1 MIYIHSISSVSHQD
15 SFGQNNLSGILKPL
29 ESHSKIQAPEYSN
42 FISSNSLRR
51 FSPILKMS
59 LAAAKHCFL
68 ESNREISGISVGT
81 SLGCLFD
88 TEKFLVAFLTS
99 KSDTISP
106 TAFIQS
112 THNTIA
118 GQISLEFKNHG
129 YNITHTQNS
138 LSFETAL
145 LDAILFCQERKGD
158 ILVGAADETIDF
170 LDLLRRNLMKSNLP
184 LTSGATF
191 MVLSS
196 EMSELGIG
204 IQDIQ
209 LDFNAQDSFAE
220 ATLFLNKNGLEV
232 SQIDLILVS
241 GNDMCEVFP
250 NSLDYTQYT
259 GLYFTNSAFA
269 MHMALDKLKS
279 EGKYVLIVNE
289 LFHSKLGLILL
300 RRNETPN

>member
-15 SFGQNNLSGILKPL
+15 SFGQKNLLGILKPL
-29 ESHSKIQAPEYSN
+29 ESQSKIQAPEYSN

-59 LAAAKHCFL
+59 LAAAKQCFL
-68 ESNREISGISVGT
+68 EAEREINGISVGT

-129 YNITHTQNS
+129 YNMTHTQNS
-138 LSFETAL
+138 LSFEIAL
-145 LDAILFCQERKGD
+145 LDAILFCQEENGD

-191 MVLSS
+191 MVLSA
-196 EMSELGIG
+196 ETSELGIG

-209 LDFNAQDSFAE
+209 LDFNAHDSFAE
-220 ATLFLNKNGLEV
+220 ASSFLQKNGLEI
-232 SQIDLILVS
+232 SHMDLILVS
-241 GNDMCEVFP
+241 GSDMCEMFP

-269 MHMALDKLKS
+269 MHMAVDRLNTK
-279 EGKYVLIVNE
+279 GKHVLIVNE

-300 RRNETPN
+300 SRNETPN